1 MQAINIGLL
10 GLGTVGSGVV
20 AILQKNQPK
29 LAALN
34 TRVVAAAVRTITP
47 ERQAKYPGIKLTQ
60 DPQSIVDDPSIDI
73 VVEVMGGVATT
84 YPLLERAIT
93 NGKHV
98 ISANKDLLSV
108 HGVQLAQLAKK
119 HHVGLYYEAAVMGS
133 IPVLHTLANAY
144 AGDTITRVAGIANGT
159 SNFILT
165 QMVRAGSSY
174 SEALKLAQVKGFA
187 EADPTNDVEGFDA
200 AYKLLI
206 LSRFA
211 FGMTPALSDVTRQG
225 ITTLTRADFA
235 AASVWGYTIK
245 PLAVAAMND
254 HKLSLTVSPHLV
266 PAAHPLSAVFDEN
279 NAVMID
285 SVNTKQITMTGPGAG
300 SLPTAS
306 SVISDLI
313 TIASAIRAGIEP
325 APFVDAAT
333 PNDIATADDRVSER
347 FVVLHSATLQADQAA
362 SDLGIGGKMISG
374 EGSIF
379 IHTPAISDT
388 ETEALKAKIE
398 ATKDLALVHIL
409 PIFA

>member
-1 MQAINIGLL
+1 MTQINIGLL

-29 LAALN
+29 LAALSV
-34 TRVVAAAVRTITP
+34 RVTKAAVRTITP
-47 ERQAKYPGIKLTQ
+47 ERQAKYPGIELTN
-60 DPQSIVDDPSIDI
+60 DTNSVVDDPSIDI
-73 VVEVMGGVATT
+73 IVEVMGGVANT
-84 YPLLERAIT
+84 YPLLERAIK

-108 HGVQLAQLAKK
+108 HGVQLAQLAKE

-174 SEALKLAQVKGFA
+174 AEALKLAQAKGFA

-200 AYKLLI
+200 SYKLLI

-211 FGMTPALSDVTRQG
+211 FGMTPALGDVTRQG
-225 ITTLTRADFA
+225 ITTLTRADFS

-245 PLAVAAMND
+245 PLAVAAVHD
-254 HKLSLTVSPHLV
+254 HKLNLTVSPYLV

-306 SVISDLI
+306 SVIADLI

-333 PNDIATADDRVSER
+333 PNAIATADERVCER
-347 FVVLHSATLQADQAA
+347 FVVLHSETLQADQAA
-362 SDLGIGGKMISG
+362 ADLGIAGKMIAG

-388 ETEALKAKIE
+388 ETAALAAKIE
-398 ATKDLALVHIL
+398 GTKDLTLVHIL
-409 PIFA
+409 PVFG

>member
-1 MQAINIGLL
+1 MTKINIGLL

-20 AILQKNQPK
+20 AILTKNQPK
-29 LAALN
+29 LAALD
-34 TRVVAAAVRTITP
+34 VQVKKAAVRTITP
-47 ERQAKYPGIKLTQ
+47 ERQAKYPQIELTT
-60 DPQSIVDDPSIDI
+60 DAVSVVDDPAIDI
-73 VVEVMGGVATT
+73 VVEVMGGVAST

-108 HGVQLAQLAKK
+108 HGVQLAQLAKE

-165 QMVRAGSSY
+165 QMVRSGNSY
-174 SEALKLAQVKGFA
+174 TEALRLAQEKGFA
-187 EADPTNDVEGFDA
+187 EADPKNDVEGFDA
-200 AYKLLI
+200 SYKLLI

-211 FGMTPALSDVTRQG
+211 FGMTPALADVTRQG

-245 PLAVAAMND
+245 PLAVAAFQNG
-254 HKLSLTVSPHLV
+254 KLALTVSPHLV

-285 SVNTKQITMTGPGAG
+285 SVDTKQITMTGPGAG

-306 SVISDLI
+306 SVIADLI
-313 TIASAIRAGIEP
+313 TIASAMRAGIEP

-333 PNDIATADDRVSER
+333 QNAIASADERICER
-347 FVVLHSATLQADQAA
+347 FVVLHSATLQADAA
-362 SDLGIGGKMISG
+362 AADLNISGKMISG

-388 ETEALKAKIE
+388 ETAALEAKIE
-398 ATKDLALVHIL
+398 ATKDLELVHVL

>member
-1 MQAINIGLL
+1 MTQINIGLL

-20 AILQKNQPK
+20 AILQKNQPR
-29 LAALN
+29 LAVLDAH
-34 TRVVAAAVRTITP
+34 VVKAAVRTITP
-47 ERQAKYPGIKLTQ
+47 ARQAKYPGIELTT
-60 DPQSIVDDPSIDI
+60 DTLAVVDDPSIDI

-84 YPLLERAIT
+84 YPLLERAIK

-108 HGVQLAQLAKK
+108 HGVQLAQLAKE

-133 IPVLHTLANAY
+133 IPILNTLANAY

-174 SEALKLAQVKGFA
+174 AEALRLAQEKGFA
-187 EADPTNDVEGFDA
+187 ESDPTNDVEGFDA

-211 FGMTPALSDVTRQG
+211 FGMTPALGDVTRQG

-245 PLAVAAMND
+245 PLAVAAIND
-254 HKLSLTVSPHLV
+254 GKLNLTVSPHLV

-306 SVISDLI
+306 SVIADLI

-333 PNDIATADDRVSER
+333 PNTIATADQRVSER
-347 FVVLHSATLQADQAA
+347 FVVLHSETLQADQAA
-362 SDLGIGGKMISG
+362 ANLDIGGKMISG

-388 ETEALKAKIE
+388 QTNELIGKIE
-398 ATKDLALVHIL
+398 RTKDLQLVHIL
-409 PIFA
+409 PIFG

>member
-1 MQAINIGLL
+1 MTEIKIGLL

-34 TRVVAAAVRTITP
+34 LRVTRAAVRTITP
-47 ERQAKYPGIKLTQ
+47 ERQALYPDIALTK
-60 DPQSIVDDPSIDI
+60 DTQSVVDDPDLDI
-73 VVEVMGGVATT
+73 IVEVMGGVANT
-84 YPLLERAIT
+84 YPLLERAIQ

-108 HGVQLAQLAKK
+108 HGVQLAQLAKE

-133 IPVLHTLANAY
+133 IPILHTLANAY

-165 QMVRAGSSY
+165 QMVRSGRSY
-174 SEALKLAQVKGFA
+174 AEALKQAQELNFA

-200 AYKLLI
+200 SYKLLI

-211 FGMTPALSDVTRQG
+211 FGMTPSLSDVSRQG
-225 ITTLTRADFA
+225 ITSLTRADFA

-245 PLAVAAMND
+245 PLAVAAMTD
-254 HKLSLTVSPHLV
+254 HRLSLTVSPHLV

-279 NAVMID
+279 NAIMID

-306 SVISDLI
+306 SVIADLI
-313 TIASAIRAGIEP
+313 TIGSAIRAGIEP

-333 PNDIATADDRVSER
+333 PNQLATADERISER
-347 FVVLHSATLQADQAA
+347 FVVLHSETLQADQAA
-362 SDLGIGGKMISG
+362 ADLDIAGTMISG

-379 IHTPAISDT
+379 IHTPAITDT
-388 ETEALKAKIE
+388 EADALADKIE
-398 ATKDLALVHIL
+398 ATKDLSLVHIL
-409 PIFA
+409 PVFG